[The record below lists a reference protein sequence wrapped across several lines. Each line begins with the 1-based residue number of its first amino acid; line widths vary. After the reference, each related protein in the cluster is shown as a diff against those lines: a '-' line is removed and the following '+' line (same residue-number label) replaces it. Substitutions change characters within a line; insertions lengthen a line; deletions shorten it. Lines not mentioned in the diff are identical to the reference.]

1 MAAKCPI
8 TGKKPLAG
16 NRVSH
21 ANNKTRRRQNP
32 SLHSKRVWDDT
43 AKRWIRL
50 RLSAR
55 GLRFLNR
62 MPLSELR
69 RKYGLTV

>member
-1 MAAKCPI
+1 VAKCPI
-8 TGKKPLAG
+8 TGKAALNG

-21 ANNKTRRRQNP
+21 SNIKTKHRQLA
-32 SLHSKRVWDDT
+32 SAMSKRVWDD
-43 AKRWIRL
+43 AQKRWVRL
-50 RLSAR
+50 KISAR

-69 RKYGLTV
+69 RKYGL

>member
-1 MAAKCPI
+1 MAKCI
-8 TGKKPLAG
+8 VTGKTPLAG

-21 ANNKTRRRQNP
+21 ANNKKKHMQKP
-32 SLHSKRVWDDT
+32 SMQSKRVWDDT
-43 AKRWIRL
+43 AKKWVRL
-50 RLSAR
+50 QLSAR

-69 RKYGLTV
+69 RKYGA